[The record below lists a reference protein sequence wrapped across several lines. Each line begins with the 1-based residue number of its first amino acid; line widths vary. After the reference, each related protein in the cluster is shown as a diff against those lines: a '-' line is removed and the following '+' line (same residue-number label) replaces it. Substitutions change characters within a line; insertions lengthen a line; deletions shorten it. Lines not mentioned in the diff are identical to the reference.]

1 MKIKYLAWN
10 RFSFKK
16 LDDESYLW
24 GGGGGGVMFTPILCK
39 VFLRKKIAR
48 MGPKIVIVDRIEQN
62 YYEYKN

>member
-1 MKIKYLAWN
+1 MMKAIYG
-10 RFSFKK
+10 
-16 LDDESYLW
+16 